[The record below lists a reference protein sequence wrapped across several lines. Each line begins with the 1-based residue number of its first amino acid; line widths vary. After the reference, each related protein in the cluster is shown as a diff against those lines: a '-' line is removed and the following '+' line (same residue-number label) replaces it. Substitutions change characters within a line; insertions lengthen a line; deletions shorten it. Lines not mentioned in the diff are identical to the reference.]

1 MNYEDYF
8 KSLGSSVTNVY
19 LDVERFMRFT
29 ELALIII
36 CVLLL
41 ILVILVIILLFRR

>member
-19 LDVERFMRFT
+19 LDIERFMRFS

-41 ILVILVIILLFRR
+41 ILVIILLFRR